1 MSWKASVLAVALAAA
16 VCPTL
21 SFAQNDPNAAGGGGN
36 NGGGRQRGQGGQGGQ
51 GGGGQ
56 GGGRMDPAQFQQQMM
71 DRMKEQLKVQDDEW
85 RVIEPK
91 LTKVVAAQRE
101 ARAGM
106 MGGFGG
112 RGGRGG
118 GGGGPGGGGGG
129 GQDQT
134 PTTKIGIAQKDL
146 RTALESDACSP
157 EDIDKKLTAYRAA
170 KAEVQTSLDAA
181 RKDLKEVLTAKQEAQ
196 LVLMGMLE

>member
-16 VCPTL
+16 ACPTL
-21 SFAQNDPNAAGGGGN
+21 SYAQNDPGVDGGGN
-36 NGGGRQRGQGGQGGQ
+36 NGGGRQRGQ

-56 GGGRMDPAQFQQQMM
+56 GGGRMDPAQWQQQQM

-91 LTKVVAAQRE
+91 LTKVMTAQRE

-112 RGGRGG
+112 RGGRG
-118 GGGGPGGGGGG
+118 PGGGGG
-129 GQDQT
+129 GQDQA

-146 RTALESDACSP
+146 RTALESDASSP

-170 KAEVQTSLDAA
+170 KAEVQTTLDAA